1 MKISYNRQLILSLV
15 IIVMFNVLNMLF
27 KHWVFTSIGF
37 SLCGLLWIIHP
48 VPPKKIEKNKYIRM
62 GIRFAG
68 LILILIGIFTRLH
81 F

>member
-1 MKISYNRQLILSLV
+1 MKTNYSRQLTISLV
-15 IIVMFNVLNMLF
+15 IIVLFDVLNMLF
-27 KHWVFTSIGF
+27 KHWVFTSIGYC
-37 SLCGLLWIIHP
+37 LCGLLWIINP

-62 GIRFAG
+62 GIRLAG